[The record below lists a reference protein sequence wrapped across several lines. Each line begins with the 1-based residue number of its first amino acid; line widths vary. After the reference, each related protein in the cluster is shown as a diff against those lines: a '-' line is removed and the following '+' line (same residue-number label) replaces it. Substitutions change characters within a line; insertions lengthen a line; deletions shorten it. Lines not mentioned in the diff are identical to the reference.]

1 MNIKIMKSKLLA
13 TVLVAASSQLV
24 YVSSANAQEFYPALV
39 RAVGISTNETGLVYH
54 EFDNGN
60 IIRHCAEEQGM
71 TNLAGL
77 RLVYDR
83 TTDAV
88 EVVSGTN
95 NTVVCTP
102 MAFSDGTSL
111 SNTNGTKIQRFAWV
125 GWENSATANGSL
137 IAGESVFPATTN
149 HPAVFNLRGQLQF
162 TVPANGTNPPVI
174 YVGGINAGSRVFE
187 NDDYEGESSHRFE
200 NRD

>member
-1 MNIKIMKSKLLA
+1 MNAKMMKSKLLA
-13 TVLVAASSQLV
+13 AALVAAGSQLV
-24 YVSSANAQEFYPALV
+24 NIPSANAQEFYPASV

-54 EFDNGN
+54 EFGNWN
-60 IIRHCAEEQGM
+60 IIRHCAAEQGI

-102 MAFSDGTSL
+102 LTFSDGTSL

-125 GWENSATANGSL
+125 GWENSTTASGSL
-137 IAGESVFPATTN
+137 VAGESVLPATTN
-149 HPAVFNLRGQLQF
+149 HPALFNLRGQLQF

-174 YVGGINAGSRVFE
+174 YVGGINAGSSFFE
-187 NDDYEGESSHRFE
+187 RDDFEHR
-200 NRD
+200 D